1 MELGSK
7 SNIFSKIFSSQSDR
21 GNYTSSK
28 GYENYFLAY
37 IGVGDAEVY
46 DLEIYEL
53 NREIKRRKNIALF
66 TNNILNPDDFDII
79 SYLKAKTSK
88 YNGSVFD
95 LDIDLVG
102 YEEIN
107 NRIKRAFDIFLK
119 EEGDKFNN
127 DRVKFNFIIKVMS
140 WIRIYINPL
149 VIDYN
154 DAPKVVVYGNIKK
167 HELYFLLILYIAGFD
182 ILYINPNGLGELQ
195 NIDTN
200 KYNIEIENNP
210 IENDIISFEERV
222 KKGEILDKSSI
233 KKAYTVGAQASKQIS
248 DELLNDAGFIKPW
261 QLQNRNI
268 KTLLLSSTVDEVD
281 IYWKEPMKLR
291 PGFKFD
297 EEIVTLPVFFTKID
311 GVYRDLD
318 EYYSLVDKLQIKDF
332 SYFLQFDNNI
342 RPLAKPFVRE
352 GYNLSFFV
360 ENNGRLNKKAIIKEG
375 NFSISNLSLRWQENI
390 LNKIEETILS
400 NMFIEGLNKDDIVKG
415 LYTVL
420 NMNEK
425 FVYLI
430 NSFDYANINPKLII
444 YIEQMRMF
452 TKEIV
457 FLLLTLSKIG
467 FDIVIFTPGGVNC
480 IEKIINSQIVDIHRL
495 DVINYN
501 LKYKSS
507 RQNSYNNSNRNP
519 SSWIEKLFGKWSD

>member
-7 SNIFSKIFSSQSDR
+7 ANIFSKIFSSQSER

-28 GYENYFLAY
+28 GYENYFISY
-37 IGVGDAEVY
+37 IGVDDEDVY
-46 DLEIYEL
+46 NLEIYNL
-53 NREIKRRKNIALF
+53 NREIKKRKNIALF
-66 TNNILNPDDFDII
+66 TNNILNPDDFDLIA
-79 SYLKAKTSK
+79 YLKNKVSK

-95 LDIDLVG
+95 LDIDLVR

-107 NRIKRAFDIFLK
+107 NRIKRGLDILLN
-119 EEGDKFNN
+119 EEGLNFNN
-127 DRVKFNFIIKVMS
+127 DRVKMNFIVKIIS
-140 WIRIYINPL
+140 WIRVYINPL
-149 VIDYN
+149 VIDYT
-154 DAPKVVVYGNIKK
+154 DAPKVVFYGDIKK
-167 HELYFLLILYIAGFD
+167 HELYFLLVLYFAGFD
-182 ILYINPNGLGELQ
+182 ILYINPNGLSEIQ
-195 NIDTN
+195 SIDTK
-200 KYNIEIENNP
+200 KYNMEVENNQ
-210 IENDIISFEERV
+210 IVNDKISFEERV
-222 KKGEILDKSSI
+222 QKGQIVDKSSI
-233 KKAYTVGAQASKQIS
+233 KKAYTVGAEASRQIS
-248 DELLNDAGFIKPW
+248 NELLNDAGFIKPW
-261 QLQNRNI
+261 QLQNRDI

-297 EEIVTLPVFFTKID
+297 DEIVTLPVFFTKID
-311 GVYRDLD
+311 GVYRDVD

-332 SYFLQFDNNI
+332 SYFVQFDDSI
-342 RPLAKPFVRE
+342 SPLAKPFIRE

-360 ENNGRLNKKAIIKEG
+360 GNNGKLNKTGIIKEG
-375 NFSISNLSLRWQENI
+375 NFSISNLSLKWQETI

-400 NMFIEGLNKDDIVKG
+400 DMFIERLNKDDVVRG

-425 FVYLI
+425 LVYLI
-430 NSFDYANINPKLII
+430 NSFDYANVNPKLII

-452 TKEIV
+452 TKEIA

-480 IEKIINSQIVDIHRL
+480 IENIINSQIVDIHRL

-507 RQNSYNNSNRNP
+507 RQHTSNTRNSISLR
-519 SSWIEKLFGKWSD
+519 ELLFGRRSDS